1 VASVPVPGVDF
12 PQSYADLLAWFRSDE
27 DALDYLEWLRWGEC
41 GYVCPACDADCGW
54 RLRPGLWSCQLC
66 SRRVSVTAGTIFDRT
81 RTPLTVWFTAAW
93 MMTASKQGVS
103 AAELRRRSASV
114 RIRRRGRCF
123 TAIDP

>member
-1 VASVPVPGVDF
+1 MSTAKDWVFVADRRSVASVPMPGVDF

-41 GYVCPACDADCGW
+41 GFVCPACGADCGW

-81 RTPLTVWFTAAW
+81 RTPLTVVHGSVDDDRLETG
-93 MMTASKQGVS
+93 GV
-103 AAELRRRSASV
+103 
-114 RIRRRGRCF
+114 GG
-123 TAIDP
+123 